1 MRTPSK
7 SIALLVTVTALS
19 ACLRAAQPAP
29 PSPRFDGQKA
39 LDHVRA
45 LVALGP
51 RPAGSP
57 ALGKTRDY
65 IKQELAALGLKTE
78 EQAFDASTPA
88 GTIRMVNLRAMVGGT
103 FAAKRIII
111 AGHYDTK
118 LFKDVTFVG
127 ANDGGSST
135 AFLIELARVLVRAPP
150 ATPIELLFLDGE
162 EAVRTEW
169 VDPDNRYGSR
179 YYVNTARKAGT
190 VSTIQALIL
199 VDMIGDRDLRIK
211 RESQST
217 GWLTDTIWTAAAG
230 IGRREFV
237 DEATPIEDDHIP
249 FLEAGVPAVDLID
262 LDYPAWHTPDD
273 TLDKVSAA
281 SLQAVGDVILAALPA
296 VQQRLTAPA
305 R

>member
-1 MRTPSK
+1 MK
-7 SIALLVTVTALS
+7 STALLVIVAALS
-19 ACLRAAQPAP
+19 GCLGAAQPAP
-29 PSPRFDGQKA
+29 PPPQLRFDGQKA
-39 LDHVRA
+39 LDHLRA
-45 LVALGP
+45 IVAFGP

-65 IKQELAALGLKTE
+65 IKKELAALGLKTE

-103 FAAKRIII
+103 FTAKRIII

-118 LFKDVTFVG
+118 LFKDVRFVG

-135 AFLIELARVLVRAPP
+135 AFLIELARALVRAPL
-150 ATPIELLFLDGE
+150 ATPIELLFIDGE

-179 YYVNTARKAGT
+179 YYVNAARKAGT
-190 VSTIQALIL
+190 IGTIQALIL

-217 GWLTDTIWTAAAG
+217 GWLTDTIWAAAAAL
-230 IGRREFV
+230 GRSEFI

-262 LDYPAWHTPDD
+262 LDYPAWHTPAD

-296 VQQRLTAPA
+296 VQKRLTAPA